1 MFKIIFLLAITVSI
15 KANAL
20 EHKSA
25 YTEFDDIKSMDYNAI
40 EQKINDQFLDF
51 DRNITNQLHNFN
63 NELRSGR
70 LNSINNSFTYTVR
83 SEDKVANLGFIKK
96 YNDEVGS
103 CILMFDY
110 DECKKLTKKEQNGF
124 SDYIKIESSEKEIY
138 SFFKAHEMAHLI
150 EDYSPFTKL
159 GIEDK
164 RKVRESDVDL
174 FRAHYL
180 EAFADMYAALK
191 INASDELIS
200 DIIKLRDNLYFLE
213 NDYLHYTS
221 PYLKKIKKIN
231 LNEVDESDY
240 FNIIDDVFIS
250 VFSTLMLDYKLEY
263 DTNGRKLSYKI
274 ADYLFEIKNEK
285 INNFAKYITE
295 IKNRYSN

>member
-1 MFKIIFLLAITVSI
+1 MLKIISILTLAVAI
-15 KANAL
+15 KANAI

-25 YTEFDDIKSMDYNAI
+25 YTEFYDINSMDYNAI
-40 EQKINDQFLDF
+40 EKKINDQFLDF
-51 DRNITNQLHNFN
+51 DSNITNQLHNFN

-70 LNSINNSFTYTVR
+70 LNLRNNSFTYTVK
-83 SEDKVANLGFIKK
+83 SENKVANFGFIKK

-110 DECKKLTKKEQNGF
+110 DECKNLTKKEQNGF

-138 SFFKAHEMAHLI
+138 SFFTTHEMAHLI
-150 EDYSPFTKL
+150 EGYSPFTKL

-164 RKVRESDVDL
+164 RKVRESDVEL

-191 INASDELIS
+191 LKANNELIS

-221 PYLKKIKKIN
+221 PYLKEIKKIN

-250 VFSTLMLDYKLEY
+250 VFSTLMLSYKLEY
-263 DTNGRKLSYKI
+263 DVNGRKLSYKI
-274 ADYLFEIKNEK
+274 ADYLFEINNER

>member
-1 MFKIIFLLAITVSI
+1 MFKIIFILTIAVSI
-15 KANAL
+15 KANAF

-25 YTEFDDIKSMDYNAI
+25 YTEFDDINSMDYNAI

-51 DRNITNQLHNFN
+51 DSNITNQLHNFN

-70 LNSINNSFTYTVR
+70 LNLRNNSFTYTVR
-83 SEDKVANLGFIKK
+83 GEDKVANLGFIKK

-138 SFFKAHEMAHLI
+138 SFFTTHEMAHLI

-164 RKVRESDVDL
+164 RKVRESDVEL

-191 INASDELIS
+191 LKASGELIN

-213 NDYLHYTS
+213 NDFLHYTS
-221 PYLKKIKKIN
+221 PYLEKIKKIN

-263 DTNGRKLSYKI
+263 DANGRKLSYKI
-274 ADYLFEIKNEK
+274 ADYLFEINNEK